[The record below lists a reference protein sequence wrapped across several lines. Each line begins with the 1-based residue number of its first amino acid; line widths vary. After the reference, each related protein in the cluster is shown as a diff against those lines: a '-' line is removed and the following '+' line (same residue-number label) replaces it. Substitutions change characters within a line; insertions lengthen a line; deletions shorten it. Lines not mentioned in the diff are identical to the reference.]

1 MAPHSMR
8 DSDML
13 RPIPRAPP
21 VTTMTFPARLK
32 RRGTLLSLP
41 ASTCAW
47 TWAAARSWSWAWSW
61 AFDAGTWAVVV
72 EDGVSGI
79 DASLV
84 VVCPVGA
91 SVTSET
97 VAVGLKAFSV
107 WDS

>member
-1 MAPHSMR
+1 
-8 DSDML
+8 ML

-21 VTTMTFPARLK
+21 VTTMIFPARLK

-47 TWAAARSWSWAWSW
+47 TWAAARSWSWSWS
-61 AFDAGTWAVVV
+61 FDAGTWGVVV

-84 VVCPVGA
+84 VVCLVGA
-91 SVTSET
+91 SVTSEA
-97 VAVGLKAFSV
+97 VAVGLKASSV
-107 WDS
+107 